1 MFTIH
6 ATVIKSVNYNH
17 NTLIV
22 QATVLTIV
30 NYNRNTLIVHATG
43 SPPKLLHLKKAPNLL
58 TNVKLGLKSYTS
70 QDTLAYYG
78 NVY

>member
-6 ATVIKSVNYNH
+6 ATVIKSVNYNY
-17 NTLIV
+17 NTFIV

-30 NYNRNTLIVHATG
+30 NYNRDTLIIHATG
-43 SPPKLLHLKKAPNLL
+43 TPPKLLHLNQAPNLL
-58 TNVKLGLKSYTS
+58 TNVKLRLKSYSS
-70 QDTLAYYG
+70 QDTLAHYG